1 MNGENVLD
9 SVVGDEFSVCKWK
22 VCSMWSVHAS
32 CTVMACAVKQL
43 FYVFAYYWML

>member
-32 CTVMACAVKQL
+32 VKQL